1 MKTVALFLT
10 TCGGLPLFSTLFL
23 TLYDHN
29 TRIISVK
36 FIWTILPPIRIH
48 HLFLRILRQN
58 LPNFLTTVIHNWTLT
73 ILKIRYNIS
82 LPELDNPIINLQGTN
97 RHLWSPLVLMYRY
110 CRLIFLKP
118 QLVLISRKSLVLIF
132 ILLWDN

>member
-1 MKTVALFLT
+1 METISLFLA
-10 TCGGLPLFSTLFL
+10 TCGGLPLLSTLFL
-23 TLYDHN
+23 TLYTHN

-48 HLFLRILRQN
+48 HLLLRILRQN
-58 LPNFLTTVIHNWTLT
+58 LPTFLTTVIHNWTLT
-73 ILKIRYNIS
+73 NLKIRHNIS

-97 RHLWSPLVLMYRY
+97 RYLWSPLVLMYRY